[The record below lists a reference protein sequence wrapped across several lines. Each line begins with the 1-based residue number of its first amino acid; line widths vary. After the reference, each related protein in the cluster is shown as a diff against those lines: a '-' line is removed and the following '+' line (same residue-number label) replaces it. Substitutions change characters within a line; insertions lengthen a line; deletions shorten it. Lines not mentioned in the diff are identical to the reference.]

1 MPIVFSETK
10 ERPQPV
16 SYKTRIVR
24 FSLDLDVSQKN
35 FLRML
40 AAKNEI
46 NASVV
51 LRALIYLLQTDVT
64 LVNRVLD
71 LIFSAPEVEAEH
83 LEGEDLDET
92 APTLEEQE
100 ENQPPS

>member
-1 MPIVFSETK
+1 MSAHKP
-10 ERPQPV
+10 
-16 SYKTRIVR
+16 RIVR

-46 NASVV
+46 NASIV

-71 LIFSAPEVEAEH
+71 LIFVAPEVEAEH
-83 LEGEDLDET
+83 LEGDDIEDA

-100 ENQPPS
+100 DDLDG